1 MSTKSNKG
9 VFGVIFLTIFLDMV
23 GFSVIFPLFP
33 AMLDHYLTIEE
44 STGGGWATSF
54 AETVHFLGIAE
65 HDLTSGFRLET
76 VIFGGVLGSLFAIL
90 QFICA
95 PIWGRL
101 SDRVGR
107 KRVLLFTVGLTSLSY
122 FSWIFAGQIWMLI
135 LSRIIGGIASGNLSV
150 ATAAIADVTSRKKR
164 ASGMAIVGVAF
175 GLGFILG
182 PAIGGFSALID
193 LTKGNYGEVS
203 TFGLHPFSVPAIAS
217 FLLALLNWALVAFV
231 FRETLALEN
240 RSNENDR
247 PSIFELGKVEHSAIR
262 RTCLSYFW
270 YMISFSGME
279 FTLTFL
285 AVHRFNFRPHEIAGM
300 FVLIGFTLILVQG
313 LAVRR
318 LAAPVGERNLALTGM
333 VVGGVAFLVLSQAG
347 VSLEQASLEE
357 TMAQKWEFMNIP
369 FFLFGIL
376 LMSAGVAMISPCL
389 TAMTSLF
396 SDENRQGFHLGVF
409 RSAGSL
415 ARATGPL
422 LAAIIYF
429 RFGSSVA
436 YLTGACLLVL
446 PLLVLLTVSQPEKH
460 LTE

>member
-1 MSTKSNKG
+1 MAKQENKG

-33 AMLDHYLTIEE
+33 AMLDYYLEME
-44 STGGGWATSF
+44 SSSAGGWATSF
-54 AETVHFLGIAE
+54 GELVNLLGVSSQSFSS
-65 HDLTSGFRLET
+65 DFRLET
-76 VIFGGVLGSLFAIL
+76 VIFGGALGSLFAIL
-90 QFICA
+90 QFLCA

-101 SDRVGR
+101 SDHIGR
-107 KRVLLFTVGLTSLSY
+107 KKVLLITVGLTSLSY
-122 FSWIFAGQIWMLI
+122 FSWIFAGSFWMLI

-150 ATAAIADVTSRKKR
+150 ATAAIADVTPRKKR
-164 ASGMAIVGVAF
+164 AKGMAVVGIAF

-193 LTKGNYGEVS
+193 LSEGNPKIAAL
-203 TFGLHPFSVPAIAS
+203 GLNPFSFPAIAS
-217 FLLALLNWALVAFV
+217 FVLALLNWGLVAFV
-231 FRETLALEN
+231 FRETLSLEK
-240 RSNENDR
+240 RTKENQR
-247 PSIFELGKVEHSAIR
+247 PSIFELGKVKDTSIR
-262 RTCLSYFW
+262 RTCLCYFW

-285 AVHRFNFRPHEIAGM
+285 AVHRFNFAPHQIAWM

-318 LAAPVGERNLALTGM
+318 LAGPVGERNLALSGI
-333 VVGGVAFLVLSQAG
+333 VVGVAAFLILSQAG
-347 VSLEQASLEE
+347 LSLEQVDPSVATS
-357 TMAQKWEFMNIP
+357 QRWEFLNIP
-369 FFLFGIL
+369 FFLVGIL
-376 LMSAGVAMISPCL
+376 LMSAGVALIGPCL

-396 SDENRQGFHLGVF
+396 SAESQQGFHLGVF

-436 YLTGACLLVL
+436 YTTGAFLLIL
-446 PLLVLLTVSQPEKH
+446 PLLVLSTVDQPEKSDG
-460 LTE
+460 